1 MDKCTEPTRNR
12 KATPVHVESLGRL
25 DDLRVASRFE
35 VDAVI
40 YNCGERAGFWYQI
53 ASGTARKCIFTLD
66 GGGQIVDFLT
76 QGDLFGFDSREL
88 HQFRVE
94 TIVSA
99 ARLARFPRRAAEQMA
114 NGDARLA
121 RLLRELAFESVSR
134 IQRRMLILRRAT
146 ALEKVS
152 NFLLEIAD
160 RATTR
165 DLFVTLPMCR
175 KDIAD
180 YLAMAVET
188 LCRARRRTDTD
199 RDRAD
204 DGRRLFGSLIARC
217 HLGAVCCGGIPVC
230 RPGFDRT
237 GCVVHRC
244 TALRTEGDQD
254 LRSARLPARPFG
266 LTLGGCRADEIVR
279 LNRSESGSI
288 KPGKEPFGPIR
299 GVTPGPH
306 CLASL
311 SFILGSDRDGRSP
324 MLSAASSGVG
334 VDSGRDESTYS
345 AGIGRAARLNAR
357 VSGGLGRDRTLASA
371 YPQSAELRAHKKGR
385 FSERGGRVT
394 PRIGPAN
401 LDGNAEEASPFRGGL
416 TTPRQVEM
424 QPRERQWRYRMTLS
438 RANRIA
444 ALGEMSASIVHEINQ
459 PVAAVVTNAQAAL
472 RFLEGPKPDL
482 EEVRQAL
489 TRIARLGNRVVEVV
503 RHTRA
508 LVQRTPPRKAD
519 FEINEAIEEI
529 IALSQAEL
537 LKNAVSVHTQFAP
550 DLPLLRA
557 DRIQL
562 QQVIL
567 NLITNAVEAMSG
579 VCEARRELRITTAQ
593 TNPGEIQVTVQDSG
607 PGLGARNPDRL
618 FDAFYSTKPSGLGIG
633 LSICRSI
640 IEAHKGQ
647 LWASQRKVRGATFQ
661 FTLPVCIEDASPE
674 WAPIGG

>member
-1 MDKCTEPTRNR
+1 MLN
-12 KATPVHVESLGRL
+12 
-25 DDLRVASRFE
+25 
-35 VDAVI
+35 
-40 YNCGERAGFWYQI
+40 
-53 ASGTARKCIFTLD
+53 
-66 GGGQIVDFLT
+66 
-76 QGDLFGFDSREL
+76 
-88 HQFRVE
+88 
-94 TIVSA
+94 SA
-99 ARLARFPRRAAEQMA
+99 P
-114 NGDARLA
+114 
-121 RLLRELAFESVSR
+121 
-134 IQRRMLILRRAT
+134 
-146 ALEKVS
+146 
-152 NFLLEIAD
+152 
-160 RATTR
+160 
-165 DLFVTLPMCR
+165 
-175 KDIAD
+175 
-180 YLAMAVET
+180 
-188 LCRARRRTDTD
+188 
-199 RDRAD
+199 
-204 DGRRLFGSLIARC
+204 
-217 HLGAVCCGGIPVC
+217 
-230 RPGFDRT
+230 
-237 GCVVHRC
+237 
-244 TALRTEGDQD
+244 
-254 LRSARLPARPFG
+254 
-266 LTLGGCRADEIVR
+266 
-279 LNRSESGSI
+279 
-288 KPGKEPFGPIR
+288 
-299 GVTPGPH
+299 
-306 CLASL
+306 
-311 SFILGSDRDGRSP
+311 
-324 MLSAASSGVG
+324 SGVG

-345 AGIGRAARLNAR
+345 ADMGRAARLNAR

-385 FSERGGRVT
+385 FSKRGGRVT

-508 LVQRTPPRKAD
+508 LVQRTPTRKAD

-579 VCEARRELRITTAQ
+579 VCEARRELRIITAQ
-593 TNPGEIQVTVQDSG
+593 TNPGEILVTVQDSG

-647 LWASQRKVRGATFQ
+647 LWASQRKVHGATFQ